1 MAKMCSWQA
10 PLVVR
15 RFKTPTGPL
24 AECDPGMVYD
34 FSKQREITPQ
44 TIGNRAHLQG
54 HMNVGG
60 GPAHAIPGH
69 SHVTTPDTHGVESPF
84 QFPK

>member
-1 MAKMCSWQA
+1 MSKSCTWQA

-24 AECDPGMVYD
+24 AEADPSMVYD
-34 FSKQREITPQ
+34 FSKQRDILPHP
-44 TIGNRAHLQG
+44 IGARYHEQ
-54 HMNVGG
+54 HTMNKGG
-60 GPAHAIPGH
+60 MAAHADL
-69 SHVTTPDTHGVESPF
+69 TTPDTHGVESPF